1 MKLRLCG
8 VERQGPA
15 VDLRDVDVD
24 PATVLAAVR
33 DPSDERVRCAA
44 PGAVHERVGFLH
56 RDCSVSPV
64 AALAAASRSRGES
77 TQYDAEL
84 RAVEADLAAVE
95 APDVDLEGARERVA
109 ETAADVDALRERV
122 ARVSGRV
129 EAMRDDGGN
138 EVADAEAE
146 LETATRELAAA
157 ETDHHAAREALS
169 RAREQAQAARDARE
183 RRLKLE
189 DRRENLRRAARQ
201 ELADRYAEQFQRALA
216 ALPVP
221 GDPAG
226 PSSYDGPDWA
236 SAAAVA
242 RVAAV
247 QAPLVVSGSV
257 FERPTRARAAL
268 DAPVVLVEV

>member
-56 RDCSVSPV
+56 RDCSIAPR
-64 AALAAASRSRGES
+64 AALADAARSRGES

-84 RAVEADLAAVE
+84 RAVEADLADIDASE
-95 APDVDLEGARERVA
+95 VDLEGARERVA

-122 ARVSGRV
+122 ARASGRV
-129 EAMRDDGGN
+129 EAMRDGGSDP
-138 EVADAEAE
+138 ADAEAD
-146 LETATRELAAA
+146 LETATQKLAAA
-157 ETDHHAAREALS
+157 ETDHHAAREALA

-183 RRLKLE
+183 RRLELE

-201 ELADRYAEQFQRALA
+201 ELADRYTEQFRRALA
-216 ALPVP
+216 SLPVP

-226 PSSYDGPDWA
+226 PSGFGGPEWA
-236 SAAAVA
+236 VAAAVA

-247 QAPLVVSGSV
+247 RAPLVVSAAI
-257 FERPTRARAAL
+257 FERPTRTRAAL